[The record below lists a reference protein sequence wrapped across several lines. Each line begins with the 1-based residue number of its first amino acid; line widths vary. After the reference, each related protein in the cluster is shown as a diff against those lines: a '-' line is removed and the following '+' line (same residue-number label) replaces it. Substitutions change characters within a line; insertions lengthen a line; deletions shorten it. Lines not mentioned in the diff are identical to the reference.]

1 MTGGSPGDAARTAAM
16 ALPFAFSAG
25 PLHLDAYLP
34 EPLLRAGPFAV
45 QWWQWVAIPLGLLV
59 AVLAGKLLGYV
70 TRRVLAGIAQRT
82 VSSWDD
88 LLLERI
94 TGPLTLFWTLVVAYL
109 LKLALGLPPPADR
122 RADQILQTAGV
133 AVFFWALLR
142 TVDLGFHAIASTPTA
157 LAHGLGRGLLPMLR
171 KATKIGV
178 FVLAVIAVLT
188 DLGYPVAS
196 LLAGLG
202 IGGLAL
208 ALAAQKTVENL
219 FGSFSI
225 TVDQPFRIGDF
236 VKIEGGT
243 MGTVEAIGLRS
254 TRVRTLDRT
263 LVTIP
268 NGKLADQRIETFAP
282 RDRCRFACT
291 LGLVYATTSEQMRTV
306 VEGLERVLRAHP
318 RLWPDGVSVRFVALS
333 PSSLDVE
340 AFAWFDTADWNEFQ
354 AIRQEVL
361 LRFMA
366 VVEEAGTALAF
377 PTQTLHLRR
386 DAPAAPSSTRG
397 A

>member
-1 MTGGSPGDAARTAAM
+1 MPLQLGFAASPH
-16 ALPFAFSAG
+16 LEPY
-25 PLHLDAYLP
+25 LH
-34 EPLLRAGPFAV
+34 ESLLRQGPFAIH
-45 QWWQWVAIPLGLLV
+45 WWQWLAIPLGLVL
-59 AVLAGKLLGYV
+59 AVVAGKLLGYLS
-70 TRRVLAGIAQRT
+70 RRLFSGVAQRT
-82 VSSWDD
+82 VSAWDD
-88 LLLERI
+88 LLLERVG
-94 TGPLTLFWTLVVAYL
+94 GPLTLFWTLVVAYL
-109 LKLALGLPPPADR
+109 LKLAIALPPAADR

-133 AVFFWALLR
+133 AVFFWAALR
-142 TVDLGFHAIASTPTA
+142 TVDLGFHAIAATPTA

-171 KATKIGV
+171 KATKIAV
-178 FVLAVIAVLT
+178 FVMAVIAVLT

-219 FGSFSI
+219 FGSVSI

-236 VKIEGGT
+236 VRIEGGT

-282 RDRCRFACT
+282 RDRCRLACT
-291 LGLVYATTSEQMRTV
+291 LGLVYSTTSEQMRAV
-306 VEGLERVLRAHP
+306 VAGLEQVLKDHP
-318 RLWPDGVSVRFVALS
+318 RLWPEGMSVRFVALS
-333 PSSLDVE
+333 ASSLDVE
-340 AFAWFDTADWNEFQ
+340 AVAWFDTADWNEFQ

-361 LRFMA
+361 LRFME
-366 VVEEAGTALAF
+366 VVEKAGTELAF

-386 DAPAAPSSTRG
+386 
-397 A
+397 